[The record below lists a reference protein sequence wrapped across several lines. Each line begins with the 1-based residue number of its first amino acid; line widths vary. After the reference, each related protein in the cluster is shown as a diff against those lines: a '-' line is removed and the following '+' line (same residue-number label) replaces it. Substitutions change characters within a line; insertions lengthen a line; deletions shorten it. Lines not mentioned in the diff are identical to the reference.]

1 MALTFRNTKGSALT
15 HTELDNN
22 FREFYYSASRTDY
35 SLTLHKSQSSG
46 GSTEFPVNVGRGPRF
61 SIQIKSGSTATGSNA
76 LVTGSSNFTYDFAND
91 ILFLT
96 GSGNVS
102 GNFTVGGT
110 LTAQEFHTEIVSSS
124 TIFESGSTRFGD
136 SSDDFHRFT
145 GSVDIKGNL
154 NSTLAITGSDLKL
167 PGWTS
172 VSGSLINHNNR
183 IGTLEGKTL
192 VSSSAQIASDISG
205 SLGAN
210 ATLIRTLTAAGIS
223 GSSTTLSSSLAARIT
238 TAEGELGNSLISS
251 SAQIAADISGSST
264 ALSSSLAARVTVNE
278 AVSSS
283 LAARVTAAESELG
296 NTLLS
301 SSAQI
306 ASEISGSFTSTSS
319 SLASRITAA
328 ESELG
333 NTLISSSAQ
342 IASDISGSFTSTSSS
357 LASRID
363 TNKSD
368 ITTNALNIGN
378 INAKTLVSSSAQLAA
393 NISGSSTV
401 LADTT
406 PQLGGNLDLNTRTIS
421 GSGKIDI
428 NGNISGSL
436 LNINGTGTSKFTS
449 HLQAHCL
456 GIGTSP
462 SGTTGQINATKG
474 VFSGE
479 VTAVSGSFSGPV
491 SGSRFKTTGQYSGS
505 SLSVTGDMTG
515 SALLVNGAINA
526 TGDITAFFSSDERLK
541 DNVTPIGSAID
552 KINQIGGYE
561 FDWNNS
567 SEHSGHDVGVIAQ
580 EIEKVLPE
588 VVVTRDNGYKA
599 VRYEKIVALLIQ
611 AIKDQQSQIDDLKG
625 RL

>member
-124 TIFESGSTRFGD
+124 TIFDSGSTRFGD
-136 SSDDFHRFT
+136 TSDDFHRFT
-145 GSVDIKGNL
+145 GSVVIQGNL
-154 NSTLAITGSDLKL
+154 ESTLAITGSDLKL
-167 PGWTS
+167 PGFTS
-172 VSGSLINHNNR
+172 VSSSLVNHNGR
-183 IGTLEGKTL
+183 LLYLEAKTL

-223 GSSTTLSSSLAARIT
+223 GSATALSSSLAARIT

-251 SAQIAADISGSST
+251 SAQIASDISGSST

-306 ASEISGSFTSTSS
+306 AS
-319 SLASRITAA
+319 
-328 ESELG
+328 
-333 NTLISSSAQ
+333 
-342 IASDISGSFTSTSSS
+342 DISGSFTSTSSS
-357 LASRID
+357 LASRIS
-363 TNKSD
+363 TAESE
-368 ITTNALNIGN
+368 LGN
-378 INAKTLVSSSAQLAA
+378 TLISSSAQLASDISGSLGA
-393 NISGSSTV
+393 NATLIRSLTAAAISGSSDGIGTV
-401 LADTT
+401 SEDTT

-436 LNINGTGTSKFTS
+436 LNVNGVGTSKFTS

-491 SGSRFKTTGQYSGS
+491 SGSRFKTSGQYSGS

-541 DNVTPIGSAID
+541 NNVTPIGSAID

-588 VVVTRDNGYKA
+588 VVVDRDTGYKA

-611 AIKDQQSQIDDLKG
+611 AIKEQQLQIDELKSKI
-625 RL
+625 

>member
-1 MALTFRNTKGSALT
+1 MALTFRNTKGSPLT
-15 HTELDNN
+15 HTELDTN

-35 SLTLHKSQSSG
+35 SLTLFKSQSSG

-91 ILFLT
+91 TLFLT

-102 GNFTVGGT
+102 GDFTIGGT

-172 VSGSLINHNNR
+172 VSGSLINFNNR

-296 NTLLS
+296 NTL
-301 SSAQI
+301 
-306 ASEISGSFTSTSS
+306 
-319 SLASRITAA
+319 
-328 ESELG
+328 
-333 NTLISSSAQ
+333 ISSSAQ

-378 INAKTLVSSSAQLAA
+378 INAKTLVSSSAQLASDISGSLGA
-393 NISGSSTV
+393 NATLIRSLTAASISGSSTGIGNV
-401 LADTT
+401 SEDST
-406 PQLGGNLDLNTRTIS
+406 PQLGGNLDLNTRTVS

-491 SGSRFKTTGQYSGS
+491 SGSRFKTSGQYSGS

>member
-1 MALTFRNTKGSALT
+1 MALTFRNTKGSPLT
-15 HTELDNN
+15 HTELDTN

-35 SLTLHKSQSSG
+35 SLTLFKSQSSG

-91 ILFLT
+91 TLFLT

-102 GNFTVGGT
+102 GDFTIGGT

-172 VSGSLINHNNR
+172 VSGSLINFNNR

-238 TAEGELGNSLISS
+238 TAEGELDNSLISS

-283 LAARVTAAESELG
+283 LAARV
-296 NTLLS
+296 
-301 SSAQI
+301 
-306 ASEISGSFTSTSS
+306 
-319 SLASRITAA
+319 TAA

-378 INAKTLVSSSAQLAA
+378 INAKTLVSSSAQLASDISGSLGA
-393 NISGSSTV
+393 NATLIRSLTAASISGSSTGIGNV
-401 LADTT
+401 SEDST
-406 PQLGGNLDLNTRTIS
+406 PQLGGNLDLNTRTVS

-491 SGSRFKTTGQYSGS
+491 SGSRFKTSGQYSGS

-588 VVVTRDNGYKA
+588 VVATRKNGYLA

-611 AIKDQQSQIDDLKG
+611 AVKEQQLQIEELKSK
-625 RL
+625 L